1 MIYFDYSLIKETE
14 NFIISYDYILAPEN
28 KLDKIIEES
37 IKAFEFIYFFSE
49 KILGIEIENYM
60 LMGDS
65 AGALLSMNLLNHIIR
80 KNYKKPK
87 AIMLIYPCMCIKWK

>member
-1 MIYFDYSLIKETE
+1 MIKDTD
-14 NFIISYDYILAPEN
+14 NFIISYDYKLAPEN

-49 KILGIEIENYM
+49 KLFGIEIENYV

-65 AGALLSMNLLNHIIR
+65 AGGLLSMNLVNHIIR
-80 KNYKKPK
+80 KNYRKPK
-87 AIMLIYPCMCIKWK
+87 EMVLIYPCKLIK